1 MLWPLAELVAVEMIT
16 PVVSV
21 AVLRVNVAAADGML
35 ITDTCIP
42 PTPLAVSKT
51 IPVTVGLAVADST
64 SEAAGNSKN

>member
-1 MLWPLAELVAVEMIT
+1 MLWPLAESVAVETIT

-21 AVLRVNVAAADGML
+21 AVLIVDVAAADGML

-42 PTPLAVSKT
+42 PTPLAVSKS
-51 IPVTVGLAVADST
+51 ILVTVGLAVADAI